1 MSKSSK
7 NTKSSKNNQKKTQS
21 KPRKT
26 RGTWLTI
33 ALVVILL
40 HGLIAAVY
48 YAASKVDSAY
58 MDRPWLIS
66 LMVVHFLANVV
77 AAVGIWYWK
86 KWGLYIYIGST
97 ILAVIVGLITTGLGM
112 YSVFYFAL
120 PLVIVGWLLRTKWD
134 YFET

>member
-7 NTKSSKNNQKKTQS
+7 NTKSSKSYQKKTQQTP
-21 KPRKT
+21 KKT

-33 ALVVILL
+33 ALVVIVL

-48 YAASKVDSAY
+48 YSAAKVDSAY
-58 MDRPWLIS
+58 MDRPWLIT

-77 AAVGIWYWK
+77 AAIGIWYWK
-86 KWGLYIYIGST
+86 KWGVYIYMGST

-112 YSVFYFAL
+112 YSIFYFAL

-134 YFET
+134 YF

>member
-1 MSKSSK
+1 MA
-7 NTKSSKNNQKKTQS
+7 KSSKNNKSSKNYQKKKQVT
-21 KPRKT
+21 PRKI

-33 ALVVILL
+33 ALVVIIL

-48 YAASKVDSAY
+48 YAAAKVDSTY
-58 MDRPWLIS
+58 LDRPWLIS
-66 LMVVHFLANVV
+66 LMVVHFLANV
-77 AAVGIWYWK
+77 AAAIGIWYWK
-86 KWGLYIYIGST
+86 KWGVYIYIGST

-134 YFET
+134 YF

>member
-7 NTKSSKNNQKKTQS
+7 NTKSSKNNQKKPQS

-33 ALVVILL
+33 ALIVIVL
-40 HGLIAAVY
+40 HGLAAAVY

-66 LMVVHFLANVV
+66 LMVVHFLANVL

-86 KWGLYIYIGST
+86 KWGVYIYIGST

-112 YSVFYFAL
+112 VSIFYFAL

>member
-7 NTKSSKNNQKKTQS
+7 NTKSSKNNQKKIQKT
-21 KPRKT
+21 PRKT

-33 ALVVILL
+33 ALVVIVL
-40 HGLIAAVY
+40 HGLIAAIY
-48 YAASKVDSAY
+48 YAAAKVDSAY
-58 MDRPWLIS
+58 MARPWLIS

-77 AAVGIWYWK
+77 AAIGIWYWK
-86 KWGLYIYIGST
+86 KWGVYIYIGST

-112 YSVFYFAL
+112 YSIFYFAL

-134 YFET
+134 YF

>member
-1 MSKSSK
+1 MSKSSKNIKSSK
-7 NTKSSKNNQKKTQS
+7 NTKSSKGYPKKTQS
-21 KPRKT
+21 TPRKT

-33 ALVVILL
+33 ALVLIVL

-48 YAASKVDSAY
+48 YAVAKVDSAY

-66 LMVVHFLANVV
+66 LMVVHFLANV
-77 AAVGIWYWK
+77 AAAIGIWYWK
-86 KWGLYIYIGST
+86 KWGVYIYIGST

-120 PLVIVGWLLRTKWD
+120 PLR
-134 YFET
+134 